1 MTSKKNMNLDQIPQA
16 LLKTL
21 TDKEKYLFTAVSQLI
36 SITQATNRTMD
47 EIKKDMKLNKSAISN
62 LSKRVDKV
70 EHNIDSHDM
79 RIKSFESMKGD
90 LKSCIDF
97 NSKYRSLKLV
107 TNTIGV
113 FIVGLISFLVALFTL
128 RGLIKSALLEH
139 AKPEMIQKVS
149 ERGRNDSKPVPEAK
163 KNTISMYALRTDG
176 VIEEKEL

>member
-79 RIKSFESMKGD
+79 RIKSFESMNGD

-149 ERGRNDSKPVPEAK
+149 GKGRNDSQPVPEAK

-176 VIEEKEL
+176 TIEEKEL